1 MAKTLYDLLEVSQ
14 TASAESIAASYRRL
28 QAAQAALVGDPQCGE
43 DATNQLIALREAYA
57 TLSDP
62 ARRQAYDARLATRT
76 IEASSAEPAVSPR
89 LRLAMLAGLIAA
101 CGLGYAKFQ
110 ADREKAALEREQAA
124 AAAAIRQAEIAA
136 QQEREQAERERLA
149 AREAEYQRLRE
160 EARARLEQE
169 RNLAYGRQVSR
180 DVQRA
185 ELQAERE
192 RLREVQR
199 QEQERLREEQ
209 QRLYEA
215 ERRLAQDK
223 ATLRRIE
230 AENARY
236 PRF

>member
-43 DATNQLIALREAYA
+43 DATNQLIALRE
-57 TLSDP
+57 
-62 ARRQAYDARLATRT
+62 
-76 IEASSAEPAVSPR
+76 
-89 LRLAMLAGLIAA
+89 
-101 CGLGYAKFQ
+101 
-110 ADREKAALEREQAA
+110 
-124 AAAAIRQAEIAA
+124 
-136 QQEREQAERERLA
+136 
-149 AREAEYQRLRE
+149 
-160 EARARLEQE
+160 
-169 RNLAYGRQVSR
+169 
-180 DVQRA
+180 
-185 ELQAERE
+185 
-192 RLREVQR
+192 
-199 QEQERLREEQ
+199 EQ